1 MASQKT
7 FLAAP
12 KTSNLSASPD
22 LNPKKSPRKRGMSS
36 HHSSAPGTTTWL
48 TPRDILEP
56 LGKFDLDPCSAPDPN
71 LWPTAETH
79 YTAPKQ
85 DGLLLPW
92 FGRIWLNPPYTNSGL
107 MKWMSKMAHHNHG
120 LALLFA
126 RVETEVYFKTI
137 WSAASAILFLKG
149 RPHFH
154 HGDGTVSKEN
164 CGAPLAL
171 ISYGESD
178 AELLLDGVLPGA
190 AIPLNRVTMLYAISG
205 SSNDT
210 ENDQSFIPTWREVII
225 DAVQSMKKKS
235 FSMADL
241 YGFVADHPKAKSNP
255 NWKAKIRQTVA
266 RVGFKKEQFDL
277 YQAAF

>member
-7 FLAAP
+7 FLAAQ
-12 KTSNLSASPD
+12 KTPNLSASPD
-22 LNPKKSPRKRGMSS
+22 LNPKKYPRKRGMSS

-126 RVETEVYFKTI
+126 RVETEVISKLSGVRHQLSFFSRAVLTFITVMAQYQRRI
-137 WSAASAILFLKG
+137 VALHLHWSLMEKAMRNCCLMACCLEQLFPLTVSQCSMLFL
-149 RPHFH
+149 
-154 HGDGTVSKEN
+154 
-164 CGAPLAL
+164 
-171 ISYGESD
+171 
-178 AELLLDGVLPGA
+178 
-190 AIPLNRVTMLYAISG
+190 
-205 SSNDT
+205 
-210 ENDQSFIPTWREVII
+210 
-225 DAVQSMKKKS
+225 
-235 FSMADL
+235 
-241 YGFVADHPKAKSNP
+241 DHPMILKMINHLFLRGEK
-255 NWKAKIRQTVA
+255 
-266 RVGFKKEQFDL
+266 
-277 YQAAF
+277 